1 MLLKKNI
8 MLKLL
13 LQKKTEKQS
22 ESGFTLIELLV
33 VIIIVGILSAIAL
46 PTFLGQANKAR
57 ESGAKTNLGTINRAQ
72 QAYRIENGTFSSSLD
87 DLDIGVSDTDDYE
100 FSVSSGGS
108 DNTEAEASPT
118 GDSSGDLNQYM
129 GCVFRNSDGII
140 EAQVLEDTSC
150 PHESDSS
157 SSSEGE

>member
-1 MLLKKNI
+1 

-13 LQKKTEKQS
+13 LEKKAEKQS

-33 VIIIVGILSAIAL
+33 VIIIIGILSAIAL

-57 ESGAKTNLGTINRAQ
+57 VSGAKTNLGAINRAQ
-72 QAYRIENGTFSSSLD
+72 QAYRIENGTFSNSLD
-87 DLDIGVSDTDDYE
+87 DLGVGVSDTDDYD

-108 DNTEAEASPT
+108 DNTKAEASPI
-118 GDSSGDLNQYM
+118 GDSSEDLDKYV
-129 GCVFRNSDGII
+129 GCVSKNSDGII

-157 SSSEGE
+157 NSSEGE